1 MALAQA
7 LHFVA
12 STAFG
17 SLQNGHVFDVAGSA
31 AASSLMNIL
40 EIHQTRNAMTTN
52 AINALMNRP

>member
-12 STAFG
+12 STALP
-17 SLQNGHVFDVAGSA
+17 SLQKGQVFDGA

-40 EIHQTRNAMTTN
+40 LIQ
-52 AINALMNRP
+52 